1 MRKDCQDE
9 RRGKRRWRIALLTLA
24 LAVILTLTGCGEIR
38 QEAAGRQI
46 AGPTA
51 TSVLQ
56 TTVEEDGY
64 YSSKAEVGLYLYL
77 YGKLPGNYLTKQ
89 EARELGWISSEGNLW
104 EVAPGGSIGGD
115 RFRNYEGQLPKEK
128 TYFECDIDY
137 GGGHRGAKR
146 IVYSDDGY
154 IYYSE
159 DHYTTFVQL
168 YP

>member
-1 MRKDCQDE
+1 MMRM
-9 RRGKRRWRIALLTLA
+9 GKRRWRIALLALV
-24 LAVILTLTGCGEIR
+24 LAVILGLTGCGWIP
-38 QEAAGRQI
+38 QEAVGRQV

-51 TSVLQ
+51 TAVLQ
-56 TTVEEDGY
+56 TIVEEDGH
-64 YSSKAEVGLYLYL
+64 YSSKAEVGQYLYL

-89 EARELGWISSEGNLW
+89 EARELGWKSSEGNLW
-104 EVAPGGSIGGD
+104 EVAPGRSIGGD

-137 GGGHRGAKR
+137 EGGHRGAKR
-146 IVYSDDGY
+146 IVYSDDGS

-159 DHYTTFVQL
+159 DHYATFVQL